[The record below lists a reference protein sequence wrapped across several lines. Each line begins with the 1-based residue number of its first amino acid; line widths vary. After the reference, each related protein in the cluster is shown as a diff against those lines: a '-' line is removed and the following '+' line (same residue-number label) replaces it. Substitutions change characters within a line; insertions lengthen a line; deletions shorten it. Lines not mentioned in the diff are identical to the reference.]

1 MDLATAQHKP
11 ETTPRPHRPT
21 QAKAARA
28 YQKAQLTEA
37 TEEEILETYAPV
49 ISQMV
54 HRFVP
59 LVRVTVDVDDLKNIA
74 SLALI
79 QAAHGF
85 DPVAGMSF
93 ESYARMRIRGAIL
106 DEIRKSQP
114 LSRTV
119 YSRRKELET
128 TLETLRMEL
137 NRQPEEEEIAERLG
151 VTVQRYRALLDEL
164 RPVVF
169 VPLHYMLDGDDE
181 FSHSNDHYAADLTQ
195 EDPGE
200 STGRRELHA
209 LIRERIKQLNRKQQQ
224 VLLLFHYEGL
234 RMKDVAELMGISES
248 RVCQINTE
256 AVLSLRSYLQR
267 QERI

>member
-1 MDLATAQHKP
+1 MAQATAQQEQ
-11 ETTPRPHRPT
+11 ETAPRPHRPT
-21 QAKAARA
+21 QTEAARA

-37 TEEEILETYAPV
+37 TEEELLETYASV

-85 DPVAGMSF
+85 DPTAGMSF

-119 YSRRKELET
+119 YSR
-128 TLETLRMEL
+128 
-137 NRQPEEEEIAERLG
+137 G
-151 VTVQRYRALLDEL
+151 Y
-164 RPVVF
+164 
-169 VPLHYMLDGDDE
+169 
-181 FSHSNDHYAADLTQ
+181 
-195 EDPGE
+195 
-200 STGRRELHA
+200 
-209 LIRERIKQLNRKQQQ
+209 
-224 VLLLFHYEGL
+224 VL
-234 RMKDVAELMGISES
+234 
-248 RVCQINTE
+248 
-256 AVLSLRSYLQR
+256 
-267 QERI
+267 

>member
-1 MDLATAQHKP
+1 MAQTSAHDQPATL
-11 ETTPRPHRPT
+11 PRPHRPT

-37 TEEEILETYAPV
+37 TEDELLETYAPV

-59 LVRVTVDVDDLKNIA
+59 LVRVTVDIDDLKNIA

-85 DPVAGMSF
+85 DPTAGMSF

-119 YSRRKELET
+119 YSRRKELEN
-128 TLETLRMEL
+128 TLESLRVEL

-151 VTVQRYRALLDEL
+151 VSVEQYRAMLDDL
-164 RPVVF
+164 RPVIF
-169 VPLHYMLDGDDE
+169 VPLHQMLDGDDE
-181 FSHSNDHYAADLTQ
+181 YSQAHDHHTADLTQ

-200 STGRRELHA
+200 STGRRELHV
-209 LIRERIKQLNRKQQQ
+209 LIRDRIKQLNLKQQQ

>member
-1 MDLATAQHKP
+1 MDQATAQHKP
-11 ETTPRPHRPT
+11 ETAPRPHRPT

-93 ESYARMRIRGAIL
+93 ESYARMRIRGRFWMRSANPNHSHAQY
-106 DEIRKSQP
+106 IRAAKSW
-114 LSRTV
+114 
-119 YSRRKELET
+119 K
-128 TLETLRMEL
+128 
-137 NRQPEEEEIAERLG
+137 
-151 VTVQRYRALLDEL
+151 LLWK
-164 RPVVF
+164 P
-169 VPLHYMLDGDDE
+169 
-181 FSHSNDHYAADLTQ
+181 SAWN
-195 EDPGE
+195 
-200 STGRRELHA
+200 
-209 LIRERIKQLNRKQQQ
+209 
-224 VLLLFHYEGL
+224 
-234 RMKDVAELMGISES
+234 
-248 RVCQINTE
+248 
-256 AVLSLRSYLQR
+256 
-267 QERI
+267 

>member
-1 MDLATAQHKP
+1 M
-11 ETTPRPHRPT
+11 
-21 QAKAARA
+21 
-28 YQKAQLTEA
+28 
-37 TEEEILETYAPV
+37 
-49 ISQMV
+49 
-54 HRFVP
+54 
-59 LVRVTVDVDDLKNIA
+59 
-74 SLALI
+74 
-79 QAAHGF
+79 
-85 DPVAGMSF
+85 
-93 ESYARMRIRGAIL
+93 
-106 DEIRKSQP
+106 
-114 LSRTV
+114 
-119 YSRRKELET
+119 
-128 TLETLRMEL
+128 
-137 NRQPEEEEIAERLG
+137 
-151 VTVQRYRALLDEL
+151 QRYRALLDEL

>member
-1 MDLATAQHKP
+1 M
-11 ETTPRPHRPT
+11 
-21 QAKAARA
+21 
-28 YQKAQLTEA
+28 
-37 TEEEILETYAPV
+37 
-49 ISQMV
+49 
-54 HRFVP
+54 
-59 LVRVTVDVDDLKNIA
+59 KNIA

-200 STGRRELHA
+200 STGRRELRAHSRTHQTTEPQA
-209 LIRERIKQLNRKQQQ
+209 TAGAA
-224 VLLLFHYEGL
+224 V
-234 RMKDVAELMGISES
+234 IS
-248 RVCQINTE
+248 
-256 AVLSLRSYLQR
+256 L
-267 QERI
+267 